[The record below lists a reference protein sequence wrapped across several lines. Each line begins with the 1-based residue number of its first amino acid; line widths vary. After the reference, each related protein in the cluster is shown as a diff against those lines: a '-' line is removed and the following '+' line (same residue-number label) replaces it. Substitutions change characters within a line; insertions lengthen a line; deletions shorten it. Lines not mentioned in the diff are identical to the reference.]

1 MGDSNSRQ
9 DFKEDSRSCLDCSSS
24 IDAASYRGLFSLARS
39 GILLCGVSKG
49 GSCTILNANPAA
61 LRIERL
67 SRDELVGE
75 EFERVIPGGVDFG
88 ITDVIREV
96 NSTGVPRHISLKPCS
111 GSRIDILRDMS
122 VYRLNEGVI
131 AIVYDGLSDSVDACT
146 KLGESK
152 PELDRLVSNLP
163 GIAFR
168 CKNDREWTMEV
179 VSRGI
184 IELTGYRPE
193 EIIGNKELS
202 YSDLIYAEDREMV
215 WDLIQESFA
224 AGDYY
229 EIEYKIVTKSGQV
242 KYVLERGK
250 VVAGENGGEVF
261 VEGFISDVTDLRVA
275 RREAEESKEKL
286 EATFSSTINALSR
299 IVEIR
304 DPYTA
309 GHQRKVGLLAAS
321 ISRRMGLEDR
331 VCENIRMSGLLH
343 DIGKL
348 WIPSEILSK
357 PGRLNHIEFEMVKEH
372 SRLGYEVLKEIE
384 FDFPI
389 ADYVIQHHERLNGS
403 GYPHGLKREEILLP
417 ARIIAVA
424 DVVEAIS
431 SHRPYRPA
439 FGIEVAIEE
448 ITSGAGT
455 LYDGSVTR
463 ACVDLLEEGFSFE

>member
-1 MGDSNSRQ
+1 
-9 DFKEDSRSCLDCSSS
+9 
-24 IDAASYRGLFSLARS
+24 
-39 GILLCGVSKG
+39 
-49 GSCTILNANPAA
+49 
-61 LRIERL
+61 
-67 SRDELVGE
+67 
-75 EFERVIPGGVDFG
+75 
-88 ITDVIREV
+88 
-96 NSTGVPRHISLKPCS
+96 
-111 GSRIDILRDMS
+111 MS

-131 AIVYDGLSDSVDACT
+131 AVVYDDLSDLVDACA

-163 GIAFR
+163 GSAFR

-193 EIIGNKELS
+193 EIIGSKELS
-202 YSDLIYAEDREMV
+202 YLDLIYAEDREMV
-215 WDLIQESFA
+215 WELIQESFA
-224 AGDYY
+224 AGDPY
-229 EIEYKIVTKSGQV
+229 EIEYRIVTKSGQV

-261 VEGFISDVTDLRVA
+261 VEGFISDFTDLRVA

-321 ISRRMGLEDR
+321 SSRRIGLEDR
-331 VCENIRMSGLLH
+331 LCENIRMSGLLH

-348 WIPSEILSK
+348 WIPSEILCK

-384 FDFPI
+384 CDFPI
-389 ADYVIQHHERLNGS
+389 ADYVIQHRERQNGF
-403 GYPHGLKREEILLP
+403 L
-417 ARIIAVA
+417 
-424 DVVEAIS
+424 D
-431 SHRPYRPA
+431 
-439 FGIEVAIEE
+439 
-448 ITSGAGT
+448 T
-455 LYDGSVTR
+455 LMG
-463 ACVDLLEEGFSFE
+463 

>member
-9 DFKEDSRSCLDCSSS
+9 DFKEDSRARLNCCFT
-24 IDAASYRGLFSLARS
+24 IDAGSYRDLFSLARN
-39 GILLCGVSKG
+39 GILLCGVSEG

-61 LRIERL
+61 LRKERL
-67 SRDELVGE
+67 SRDELIGE
-75 EFERVIPGGVDFG
+75 EFERVVPGAVDFG
-88 ITDVIREV
+88 IIDIIREV
-96 NSTGVPRHISLKPCS
+96 NSTGVPRHISPKRYS
-111 GSRIDILRDMS
+111 DSRIDILRDMS
-122 VYRLNEGVI
+122 VYRLKEGVI
-131 AIVYDGLSDSVDACT
+131 AIVYDDVSDSVDACT
-146 KLGESK
+146 RLEESK

-168 CKNDREWTMEV
+168 CKNDKEWTMEV

-193 EIIGNKELS
+193 EIIGNKELP

-224 AGDYY
+224 ARDNY
-229 EIEYKIVTKSGQV
+229 EIEYRIVTKSGQV

-286 EATFSSTINALSR
+286 EATFTSTINALSR

-304 DPYTA
+304 DPYTS

-331 VCENIRMSGLLH
+331 LCENIRISGLLH

-357 PGRLNHIEFEMVKEH
+357 PGRLNHIEFEMIKEH

-403 GYPHGLKREEILLP
+403 GYPFGLKGEEILMP

-439 FGIEVAIEE
+439 LGVEVAIEE

-463 ACVDLLEEGFSFE
+463 ACVGLLEDGFSFE

>member
-1 MGDSNSRQ
+1 MRDSNSRQ
-9 DFKEDSRSCLDCSSS
+9 DLEEDSRSCLDRSSG
-24 IDAASYRGLFSLARS
+24 IDAASYRDLFSLARN

-75 EFERVIPGGVDFG
+75 EFERAILGAADFG
-88 ITDVIREV
+88 IMDLIREV
-96 NSTGVPRHISLKPCS
+96 NSSGVPLHISPKRHS
-111 GSRIDILRDMS
+111 DSRTDILRDMS
-122 VYRLNEGVI
+122 VHRLNEGVV
-131 AIVYDGLSDSVDACT
+131 AIVYDDVSDSVDACT

-215 WDLIQESFA
+215 WGLIQESFA
-224 AGDYY
+224 VGDRY
-229 EIEYKIVTKSGQV
+229 EIEYRIVTRSGQV

-250 VVAGENGGEVF
+250 VVAGESGGEVF

-275 RREAEESKEKL
+275 RREAEVNKEKL
-286 EATFSSTINALSR
+286 EATLTSTINALSR

-304 DPYTA
+304 DPYTS
-309 GHQRKVGLLAAS
+309 GHQRKVGLLAVS

-331 VCENIRMSGLLH
+331 LSENIRISGLLH

-357 PGRLNHIEFEMVKEH
+357 PGRLNYIEFEMIKEH
-372 SRLGYEVLKEIE
+372 SKLGYEVLKEIK

-403 GYPHGLKREEILLP
+403 GYPNGLKGEEILLP

-439 FGIEVAIEE
+439 LGIEVAIEE

-455 LYDGSVTR
+455 LYDRSVTR
-463 ACVDLLEEGFSFE
+463 ACVDLLEDGFTFE

>member
-1 MGDSNSRQ
+1 MSVSNLRPNSEKSAGGAFDKSNFISTDDCR
-9 DFKEDSRSCLDCSSS
+9 DF
-24 IDAASYRGLFSLARS
+24 FSFLRN
-39 GILLCGVSKG
+39 GIILCGL
-49 GSCTILNANPAA
+49 TIEGRCKVIDANPAA
-61 LRIERL
+61 LKIEGLLREAVIGM
-67 SRDELVGE
+67 D
-75 EFERVIPGGVDFG
+75 FERVFPVVREFG
-88 ITDVIREV
+88 ILAAIQQV
-96 NSTGVPRHISLKPCS
+96 NRTGISL
-111 GSRIDILRDMS
+111 RIEPKRDS
-122 VYRLNEGVI
+122 DAKGEIWKNVSITRLSSNVI
-131 AIVYDGLSDSVDACT
+131 AIVFNDFDESSGGSKDLQKST
-146 KLGESK
+146 LELG
-152 PELDRLVSNLP
+152 RLFANLP

-168 CKNDREWTMEV
+168 CKNDRDWTMEV
-179 VSRGI
+179 VSGG
-184 IELTGYRPE
+184 LADLAGYRPE
-193 EIIGNKELS
+193 EIIGNEKLS
-202 YSDLIYAEDREMV
+202 YADLILSEDREMV
-215 WDLIQESFA
+215 WKSIQESFTR
-224 AGDYY
+224 DDHY
-229 EIEYKIVTKSGQV
+229 EIEYRIVTKSGLV
-242 KYVLERGK
+242 KHVLERGK
-250 VVAGENGGEVF
+250 VIRGTAEDEPF

-286 EATFSSTINALSR
+286 EATFTSTINALSR

-304 DPYTA
+304 DPYTS

-321 ISRRMGLEDR
+321 ISRRMGLENR
-331 VCENIRMSGLLH
+331 LCENIRISGLLH

-357 PGRLNHIEFEMVKEH
+357 PGRLNHIEFEMIKEH

-403 GYPHGLKREEILLP
+403 GYPFGLKGEEILMP

-439 FGIEVAIEE
+439 LGVEVAIEE

-463 ACVDLLEEGFSFE
+463 ACVGLLEDGFSFE

>member
-1 MGDSNSRQ
+1 MSVSNSEFKVERSDGGAFDKCNFLNADDCC
-9 DFKEDSRSCLDCSSS
+9 DFL
-24 IDAASYRGLFSLARS
+24 SLLRN
-39 GILLCGVSKG
+39 GIILCGL
-49 GSCTILNANPAA
+49 TIEGRCKVIEANQAA
-61 LRIERL
+61 LEIEGLPREAVIGM
-67 SRDELVGE
+67 D
-75 EFERVIPGGVDFG
+75 FERVFPAAREIG
-88 ITDVIREV
+88 IVGAIQEV
-96 NSTGVPRHISLKPCS
+96 NRTGISLRTEPKQNS
-111 GSRIDILRDMS
+111 DAKSEIWRDVSISRLS
-122 VYRLNEGVI
+122 SNVV
-131 AIVYDGLSDSVDACT
+131 AIVYNDLD
-146 KLGESK
+146 ESSEASK
-152 PELDRLVSNLP
+152 NLQKSTLELDRLFANLP
-163 GIAFR
+163 GIGFR

-224 AGDYY
+224 AGDHY
-229 EIEYKIVTKSGQV
+229 EIEYRILTKSGQL

-250 VVAGENGGEVF
+250 VVDGKNGGEVF
-261 VEGFISDVTDLRVA
+261 VEGFISDVTDLRAA
-275 RREAEESKEKL
+275 RGEAEESKEKL
-286 EATFSSTINALSR
+286 EATLKSTINALSR

-304 DPYTA
+304 DPYTS
-309 GHQRKVGLLAAS
+309 GHQRKVGLLAAL

-331 VCENIRMSGLLH
+331 LSENIRISGLLH

-357 PGRLNHIEFEMVKEH
+357 PGRLNYIEFEMIKEH
-372 SRLGYEVLKEIE
+372 SKLGYEVLKEIE

-403 GYPHGLKREEILLP
+403 GYPNGLKGEEILLP

-439 FGIEVAIEE
+439 LGIEVAIEE

-455 LYDGSVTR
+455 LYDRSVAR
-463 ACVDLLEEGFSFE
+463 ACVDLLEDGFTLE